1 MSAPQNF
8 RSSFNGFNRED
19 VVRYLEYI
27 NARHHSQMDQLSG
40 ELEYMRQQLEQ
51 YQSSPMADA
60 EIEALQT
67 QCASLQAQL
76 EDSLSIRR
84 ALEARCNGLER
95 ELEEA
100 IAAKKHAEEAHS
112 ATRCH
117 VEQELEAYRRAERM
131 ERLARE
137 RAELV
142 YNRTNGI
149 LSDATSQVDG
159 VADQIGALADTVMQQ
174 LEQLRG
180 IVGTS
185 KDALKSASESLYG
198 LRAEEE

>member
-8 RSSFNGFNRED
+8 RTSFNGFNRED
-19 VVRYLEYI
+19 VVHYLEYL
-27 NARHHSQMDQLSG
+27 NSKHHAQVNQLSG
-40 ELEYMRQQLEQ
+40 EADYLRRQLEQ
-51 YQSSPMADA
+51 YRDHPTITA
-60 EIEALQT
+60 EVEALRA

-76 EDSLSIRR
+76 EESLSIRK

-100 IAAKKHAEEAHS
+100 VAARMQAEEAHT

-137 RAELV
+137 RAEQI
-142 YNRTNGI
+142 YSRTNGI
-149 LSDATSQVDG
+149 LADATAQVDG
-159 VADQIGALADTVMQQ
+159 VADQIGTMADTVMRQ

-180 IVGTS
+180 VVGSS
-185 KDALKSASESLYG
+185 KEALKSAAESLYT
-198 LRAEEE
+198 LRPEEA

>member
-8 RSSFNGFNRED
+8 RTSFNGFNRED
-19 VVRYLEYI
+19 VVRYLEYL
-27 NARHHSQMDQLSG
+27 NSKHHAQVNQLTGEADYLRH
-40 ELEYMRQQLEQ
+40 QLEQ
-51 YQSSPMADA
+51 YQDDPTVAA
-60 EIEALQT
+60 EIEALRT
-67 QCASLQAQL
+67 QCESLQVQL
-76 EDSLSIRR
+76 EESLSIRK
-84 ALEARCNGLER
+84 ALEARCNGLEK

-100 IAAKKHAEEAHS
+100 VNAKRQAEDAHT

-131 ERLARE
+131 ERKARE

-149 LSDATSQVDG
+149 LAEATAQVDG
-159 VADQIGALADTVMQQ
+159 VAEQIGNLADTVMQQ

-180 IVGTS
+180 VVGNS
-185 KDALKSASESLYG
+185 KEALRSASDSLYT
-198 LRAEEE
+198 LRPEEE

>member
-8 RSSFNGFNRED
+8 RTSFNGFNRED

-27 NARHHSQMDQLSG
+27 NTRHNSQLEQLSS
-40 ELEYMRQQLEQ
+40 ENEYLRQQLDQ
-51 YQSSPMADA
+51 YQDA
-60 EIEALQT
+60 PVATDEIEALQA
-67 QCASLQAQL
+67 QCAALQAQL

-100 IAAKKHAEEAHS
+100 LAAKAQAEEAHT
-112 ATRCH
+112 AVRCN

-142 YNRTNGI
+142 YDRTNGI
-149 LSDATSQVDG
+149 LADATARVDG
-159 VADQIGALADTVMQQ
+159 VADQIGTLAGTVMEQ

-180 IVGTS
+180 VVGAS
-185 KDALKSASESLYG
+185 KDALKSAADSLYS

>member
-8 RSSFNGFNRED
+8 RTSFNGFNRED
-19 VVRYLEYI
+19 VVRYLEYL
-27 NARHHSQMDQLSG
+27 NARHHSQMEQMNG
-40 ELEYMRQQLEQ
+40 ELEYLRQQLEQ
-51 YQSSPMADA
+51 YQDSPMVAN
-60 EIEALQT
+60 EIEALQA

-95 ELEEA
+95 ELE
-100 IAAKKHAEEAHS
+100 
-112 ATRCH
+112 
-117 VEQELEAYRRAERM
+117 AYRRAERM

-142 YNRTNGI
+142 YDRTNGI
-149 LSDATSQVDG
+149 LADATARVDG
-159 VADQIGALADTVMQQ
+159 VADQIGTLADTVMEQ
-174 LEQLRG
+174 LEQLRSV
-180 IVGTS
+180 VGTS
-185 KDALKSASESLYG
+185 KDALKSAADSLYG